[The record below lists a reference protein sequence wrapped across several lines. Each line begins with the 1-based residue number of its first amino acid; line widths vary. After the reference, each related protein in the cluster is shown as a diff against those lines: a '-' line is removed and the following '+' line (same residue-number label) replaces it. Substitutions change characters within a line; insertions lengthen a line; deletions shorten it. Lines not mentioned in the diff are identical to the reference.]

1 MEIKTK
7 RVYEA
12 AENTDGIRIL
22 IDKFWPRGIRKDDL
36 KYDIWVKNI
45 SPSDRLGKL
54 LHENPEANWD
64 AFVKGYLEELNKSSD
79 YADFIN
85 KLKGLRASTVT
96 LLYSFKDT
104 LRNHAN
110 VLKMAIEKDL

>member
-45 SPSDRLGKL
+45 SPSDRLRKF
-54 LHENPEANWD
+54 LHDSPEANWD
-64 AFVKGYLEELNKSSD
+64 AFVKDYLYELNKSNE
-79 YADFIN
+79 YTDFIN
-85 KLKGLRASTVT
+85 RLKDLNASTVT
-96 LLYSFKDT
+96 LL
-104 LRNHAN
+104 
-110 VLKMAIEKDL
+110 